1 MELFGAPGVQAGE
14 VGEGG
19 VATDEEGTPLGLP
32 ERVHVDRKV
41 EGGWNSEGRLA
52 TQSLTERCR
61 SRGEGDPRRRTT
73 SRTGTVV
80 GRSTLGP
87 ERRGGLGRPRA
98 RLMPEMVG
106 GRRPS
111 ARRFGVTT
119 EVANGEGSAEAAN
132 DGLGS
137 ESSKRPGG
145 NGGLTTMSRG
155 LTIS

>member
-1 MELFGAPGVQAGE
+1 MALFGTPGVQAGE

-87 ERRGGLGRPRA
+87 ERRGGSGEAESPPDA
-98 RLMPEMVG
+98 RDG
-106 GRRPS
+106 GRTETLRQEV
-111 ARRFGVTT
+111 RRDHRGGKRR
-119 EVANGEGSAEAAN
+119 GEC
-132 DGLGS
+132 
-137 ESSKRPGG
+137 
-145 NGGLTTMSRG
+145 
-155 LTIS
+155 